1 MEEKLQL
8 SAARS
13 LMEKGYK
20 YHKNHKVWVR
30 KKEKTFE
37 YFNISEWKHCE
48 FVESTNQED
57 YYAKEDFMEK

>member
-20 YHKNHKVWVR
+20 YHKQHKVWVR
-30 KKEKTFE
+30 KKDKTF
-37 YFNISEWKHCE
+37 
-48 FVESTNQED
+48 
-57 YYAKEDFMEK
+57 